1 MKFVI
6 DGVEVALAA
15 RDDDTIDEIKEKF
28 GRPVYL
34 YAKRRVHRTA
44 RDIYNLF
51 GRPLTAAEL
60 RTVFSN
66 LNISKEVT
74 KAVYT
79 FHDLIELAV
88 GGRHTAWVALGQTM
102 GPSVPVVPGDGAD
115 PRHEARLLLDY
126 LPIVGD
132 TVYGTTAAP
141 AYTLPLTRAVRAPLA
156 LPSSDL
162 EAEGLHSVHLALPST
177 SDLPLPLDYLF
188 TVLHASSDVPLIG
201 RGSRYRAHGAVRAP
215 ATFNG
220 LTCWFDTSGWLT
232 ATFYRDGH
240 VEVLFQC
247 PATEMVPMGA
257 LAAVLRP
264 VNRFIHGVNNTL
276 RWGTPLEDRGAC
288 SNSEGFPLFES
299 VELADVRDMSYMYVA
314 DFVGSR
320 VEPPL
325 REAFA
330 RVRCVPS
337 VHATATSTIL
347 RVDHVPP
354 AALGCLRAYA
364 RACLH
369 ELRQADAHSYGFH
382 QPRTVRAQ
390 ASADLEPREYVWNLP
405 RMVWAPRPLFAL
417 RGAQVEAPG
426 LEPGFAA
433 VQRYLGPNFY
443 RTPAAPFLQCLAT
456 HLSRTVEELKALILA
471 RARAMLPLYPNLILH
486 FSTNMTSSVR
496 NHTPFVNFRNYLES
510 EESID
515 FTFVWELVGDILGAN
530 LVLFNGDAL
539 YGKIEVIAPCQA
551 TLDPSKETVLLFK
564 QEGGFALIYEAVR
577 QFDASYPFLAKVAR
591 LYEAQA
597 PSLTA
602 GEVVRKL
609 RGAKY
614 KRLQAV
620 THRNQTIGFAT
631 LGAGFVPCYPEAG
644 EGQDVRFVPSASGVE
659 VDAFLREVHA
669 RTRLPCR
676 LTHLVQGGAVTE
688 RYLFVPCTPPF
699 PALPPYH
706 QNIAHEYKSATS
718 DPYPTPLPF
727 AEQSEQRYAMA
738 RQRLRDVL
746 TADEKARIRAIL
758 ADARAKSARLEE
770 IVRGALASHVVLVPS
785 VPRDIFLVGAKVLLT
800 EANVYER
807 FAEELADYVHY
818 RAFIL
823 GDTRVVGGVEY
834 DVHPGELLVAPFKV
848 ARGGVLRIAGRSCSS

>member
-6 DGVEVALAA
+6 DGVEVPLAA

-28 GRPVYL
+28 GHPVYL

-102 GPSVPVVPGDGAD
+102 DPSVPVVPGDGAD

-382 QPRTVRAQ
+382 QPQTVRAQ

-426 LEPGFAA
+426 LEPGFAT

-564 QEGGFALIYEAVR
+564 QEGASRSSTRPCGSSTRPTRSWPKWRGSTRRRRRASPRARWFESCGGQVQAASSGDPPEPNHRVRDVGRGVRALLPR
-577 QFDASYPFLAKVAR
+577 
-591 LYEAQA
+591 
-597 PSLTA
+597 
-602 GEVVRKL
+602 GG
-609 RGAKY
+609 RGAG
-614 KRLQAV
+614 RSVRSVGERGRGGRFPPRGPRPHAAPLPPDPP
-620 THRNQTIGFAT
+620 
-631 LGAGFVPCYPEAG
+631 GAGRRRDRALP
-644 EGQDVRFVPSASGVE
+644 
-659 VDAFLREVHA
+659 LRPLHA
-669 RTRLPCR
+669 
-676 LTHLVQGGAVTE
+676 
-688 RYLFVPCTPPF
+688 PF
-699 PALPPYH
+699 PRAAALPPKH
-706 QNIAHEYKSATS
+706 RPRVQERHVGPVPDPAAVRGAVGATVRHGAAAPAGRLDGRRKGA
-718 DPYPTPLPF
+718 DPGDPGRRPRQIRPFGGNRPRRLGEPRRPRAVRPEGHLPGGG
-727 AEQSEQRYAMA
+727 QGTVDGG
-738 RQRLRDVL
+738 QRLRAL
-746 TADEKARIRAIL
+746 RGGARRIRAL
-758 ADARAKSARLEE
+758 PGLHLGGHAGRRRGRVRRAPRRTLG
-770 IVRGALASHVVLVPS
+770 GALQGSTG
-785 VPRDIFLVGAKVLLT
+785 RCIT
-800 EANVYER
+800 YCR
-807 FAEELADYVHY
+807 
-818 RAFIL
+818 
-823 GDTRVVGGVEY
+823 
-834 DVHPGELLVAPFKV
+834 PFM
-848 ARGGVLRIAGRSCSS
+848 